1 MDERLERNKR
11 LVRQFIELSW
21 NQGRH
26 NLVSSLVSAQF
37 TYQASMIEAP
47 MGLKAMGE
55 MIDSIRDVMDDF
67 SILID
72 DLIAEG
78 NQVVS
83 QSTFTGCLRRRF
95 MGFEPTDRIVAL
107 NAVTFWHVRRGVLQ
121 SAHSLLDTAD
131 LLHQAAKIKQVSNL

>member
-26 NLVSSLVSAQF
+26 NLVSSLVSAQL

-47 MGLKAMGE
+47 MELKAMGE

-121 SAHSLLDTAD
+121 SAHSLVDTAD
-131 LLHQAAKIKQVSNL
+131 LLHKAAKIKQVSNL